1 MQRIQELALAA
12 AQQTIRQTRRQASGF
27 LLGVLTT
34 AFLPLGS
41 GTVHAQPYPEHTIK
55 IVVPFSAG
63 GPTDVVARLVA
74 QSLTG
79 KLAQNVVVENSAG
92 AGGRIGAKAVA
103 TARPDGYTLL
113 LGGTNINAIIGSLYK
128 DLGFDPIASF
138 APVGAIC
145 VDSMA
150 LAINPRVPASSLQQ
164 FVQYARDNPG
174 KLKFGAP
181 PGIYTHFAA
190 EFFKV
195 KTGTDILFVPY
206 KGGGPAI
213 TDLLGGH
220 IDMVFNP
227 KSSLLTHFKEGKLK
241 ALAVTSE
248 SRWPELPDTPTMT
261 EVGIAGFPTEV
272 WFGLLAPL
280 GTPPSIVEKLNHA
293 LNDAVRSSEVRTSL
307 AKLGVEG
314 KSGTPQDFAIALAD
328 QARTWKAVVDSTGVK
343 GE

>member
-1 MQRIQELALAA
+1 MHMIEKIAFATTEHRIH
-12 AQQTIRQTRRQASGF
+12 QTRRQVCGC
-27 LLGVLTT
+27 LLTLFT
-34 AFLPLGS
+34 AAGLSLWTSPLY
-41 GTVHAQPYPEHTIK
+41 AEAYPQHPIK

-63 GPTDVVARLVA
+63 GPTDVAARLIA
-74 QSLTG
+74 QSLSG
-79 KLAQNVVVENSAG
+79 RLDQSVVVENVPG

-128 DLGFDPIASF
+128 DLGFDPIYSF
-138 APVGAIC
+138 APIGAIC

-150 LAINPRVPASSLQQ
+150 LAINPRLPTKTFQD
-164 FVQYARDNPG
+164 FVSYARENPG
-174 KLKFGAP
+174 NLKYGAP
-181 PGIYTHFAA
+181 PGIYTQFAA
-190 EFFKV
+190 EFFKI

-206 KGGGPAI
+206 KGGAPAI

-227 KSSLLTHFKEGKLK
+227 KSSLLTYFKEGKLK

-261 EVGIAGFPTEV
+261 EVGIRGFPTEV

-280 GTPPSIVEKLNHA
+280 GTPSSIIERLNGA
-293 LNDAVRSSEVRTSL
+293 VNDAIVSVEMRASL
-307 AKLGVEG
+307 AKLGVERRN
-314 KSGTPQDFAIALAD
+314 GTPQEFAAALAE
-328 QARTWKAVVDSTGVK
+328 QARTWKTVVDATGVRV
-343 GE
+343 E